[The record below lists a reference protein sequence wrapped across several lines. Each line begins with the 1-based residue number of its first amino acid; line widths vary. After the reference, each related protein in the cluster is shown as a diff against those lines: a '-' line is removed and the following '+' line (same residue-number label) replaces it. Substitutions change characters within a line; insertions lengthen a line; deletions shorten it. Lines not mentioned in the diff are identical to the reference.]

1 METNLFTNAA
11 GAGAANTGANAA
23 PAANTMS
30 DSKEMFTKLL
40 VAQIQNQDPL
50 EPSDPAQFVQQ
61 LTQLSQTEAMQN
73 LASLTSNNASVLQS
87 MQVLGLGAQVGSDV
101 MASATS
107 VQLDGAKVGG
117 AITLG
122 SNSSKTTLVLTGT
135 DGVAH
140 ELALGP
146 LAPGSAPFSI
156 DPTAMGLPA
165 GSYKMQ
171 VVTSSGENPPVDI
184 AGRLNSVRLGSN
196 GSIVLNIANVG
207 EVAPGAIT
215 AFNGKSNSTAVAAA
229 GAANITL

>member
-1 METNLFTNAA
+1 METNLFTNSASAA
-11 GAGAANTGANAA
+11 AASTASSSTPKTNGA
-23 PAANTMS
+23 S
-30 DSKEMFTKLL
+30 ESQEMFTKLL

-50 EPSDPAQFVQQ
+50 SPSDPSQFVQQ
-61 LTQLSQTEAMQN
+61 LTQLSQTEALQS

-101 MASATS
+101 MASATA

-117 AITLG
+117 SLTLG
-122 SNSSKTTLVLTGT
+122 SNSSKTQLVLTGN

-146 LAPGSAPFSI
+146 MTTGTTPFSI

-165 GSYKMQ
+165 GNYKMQ

-184 AGRLNSVRLGSN
+184 AGRLNSVRLSST

-207 EVAPGAIT
+207 EVAPSAVT
-215 AFNGKSNSTAVAAA
+215 AFNGKSTTAVAAA
-229 GAANITL
+229 GAANTTL